1 MPGVLILKNMPIKII
16 TNPKFTIISLNNNPP
31 PQTKIETVLPGCG
44 LNHSADE
51 SQNLNSGN
59 PKCLKYCVGF

>member
-1 MPGVLILKNMPIKII
+1 MLNVFILKNMPIKII
-16 TNPKFTIISLNNNPP
+16 ANAKFTVICLNNNPP
-31 PQTKIETVLPGCG
+31 TKIETVLPGCE

-51 SQNLNSGN
+51 SQSLNSGN